1 MLTRRSKFG
10 PITQDIYHYCI
21 METQLLIMLSSTR
34 GRGTPTPYEWA
45 IPCISSDTC
54 ILREALSK
62 IWQCVAPK
70 ISCFSHGVWAR
81 TREKTVVSEFK
92 RFRNGVN
99 GYRGLIVSVAIVPVS
114 KYSCYFD
121 GYYFLSNL
129 PDPFSGDSFS
139 GMNKPHPIGSTA
151 SHEALN
157 QCDWT
162 VSGLLQDDADHLIA
176 YARCFWK
183 SRLKVFR
190 DAFEAILV
198 RREIAKG
205 DALRPSTSGKRK
217 L

>member
-1 MLTRRSKFG
+1 
-10 PITQDIYHYCI
+10 

-121 GYYFLSNL
+121 GYYFLSNQSEVPRHMKPSISATGLYQVFSKMTLIISL
-129 PDPFSGDSFS
+129 PMRVASG
-139 GMNKPHPIGSTA
+139 NRGSK
-151 SHEALN
+151 
-157 QCDWT
+157 
-162 VSGLLQDDADHLIA
+162 
-176 YARCFWK
+176 Y
-183 SRLKVFR
+183 
-190 DAFEAILV
+190 FEM
-198 RREIAKG
+198 R
-205 DALRPSTSGKRK
+205 SKRSW
-217 L
+217 